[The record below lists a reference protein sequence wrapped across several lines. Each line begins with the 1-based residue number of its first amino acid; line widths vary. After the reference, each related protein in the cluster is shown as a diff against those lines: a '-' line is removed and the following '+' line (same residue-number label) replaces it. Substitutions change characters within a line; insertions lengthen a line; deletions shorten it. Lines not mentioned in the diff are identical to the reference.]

1 MKFWEKWKECRAVNC
16 EERSSTAAAIKYINS
31 NGLSAYIH
39 EYSMHEYLSRTN
51 THTHTDIDTCR
62 YSPMRTLFTKLCTT
76 QKKFRVSMFSVL
88 WLPDL
93 SLSHTHRG
101 SHALCD
107 YLYPFLWLSPS
118 NSMCFKLNQRLKR
131 PSSPAR
137 PSGLPY
143 EQSKTTTKIQIY
155 VLRREQKLKKK
166 KRKEKKYIYT
176 LYTIYNLYD
185 NHYPYA

>member
-51 THTHTDIDTCR
+51 THTHTDIDIDTCR

-76 QKKFRVSMFSVL
+76 QKKFRVSTFSVL

-93 SLSHTHRG
+93 SLSLTHTEAHTR
-101 SHALCD
+101 CVTICIPFYD
-107 YLYPFLWLSPS
+107 YLPLTRCVS
-118 NSMCFKLNQRLKR
+118 NSIKDLN
-131 PSSPAR
+131 AR
-137 PSGLPY
+137 PHPPDPQAYPTNKAKLLQRYKYMYY
-143 EQSKTTTKIQIY
+143 EES
-155 VLRREQKLKKK
+155 R
-166 KRKEKKYIYT
+166 
-176 LYTIYNLYD
+176 N
-185 NHYPYA
+185 